1 MNADLIAQAADI
13 YRAEA
18 ERAARHERLIA
29 QVQGGAKARLRR
41 LWARLRTPR
50 PSHTLAA

>member
-1 MNADLIAQAADI
+1 MHADLSAQAADL

-18 ERAARHERLIA
+18 ERAARRERLIA
-29 QVQGGAKARLRR
+29 STKTGKPGLRK

-50 PSHTLAA
+50 SHTLAA

>member
-1 MNADLIAQAADI
+1 MHADLSAQAADL

-29 QVQGGAKARLRR
+29 SARTGRPGLRE
-41 LWARLRTPR
+41 LWARIRTPR
-50 PSHTLAA
+50 SHTLAA